1 MKICVVSH
9 SYPFFKE
16 DWRSNFIASLAEM
29 YNDVGCNVTVFTPF
43 FFGEIRSADM
53 SRKVRIEDY
62 KYMPIASLHLIGYGK
77 SMENDLKISGLTLF
91 LAPCL
96 VLSGIFKLASLLRRE
111 KYDFLHC
118 HWAVPNTLIAVGA
131 RWLSRSKARIF
142 TSFPGSDVTVISNM
156 GYLGKFLTKII
167 ATSDYMS
174 CNSSDLKEALVKS
187 GISSDR
193 IDYVIYGVDDSKIF
207 FSAEKRAKVRTKLGI
222 EDGTILLLMIGR
234 FIPKKGFS
242 TAFRALKP
250 IVEKNRNVKLAI
262 IGDGDLKDEYVSILK
277 KDGTLE
283 HAIFVG
289 RISTHELIDYYS
301 ASDIFLMPS
310 EKIPADGLNTVV
322 PEAMACGRPV
332 VASNVG
338 GNDLVVFDG
347 VNGFLHNERDHEALA
362 MLVNRMIEE
371 PSLRERLGAKS
382 VELVKSRFNWH
393 AIAKYYLGKYM
404 EQYGK
409 INRS

>member
-1 MKICVVSH
+1 MKICMVSH

-16 DWRSNFIASLAEM
+16 DWRSNFISSLAEM
-29 YNDVGCNVTVFTPF
+29 YNDIGCDVTVFTPF

-53 SRKVRIEDY
+53 SRKVRIEEY
-62 KYMPIASLHLIGYGK
+62 KYMPVASLHRIGYGK

-91 LAPCL
+91 LAPCQ
-96 VLSGIFKLASLLRRE
+96 VLSGIFKLTSILKRE
-111 KYDFLHC
+111 KYAFLHC

-142 TSFPGSDVTVISNM
+142 TSFPGSDVTVIRNM
-156 GYLGKFLTKII
+156 GYLGKCLAKII
-167 ATSDYMS
+167 AKSDYMS

-207 FSAEKRAKVRTKLGI
+207 FSAEKRAEVRAKLGI
-222 EDGTILLLMIGR
+222 EDNTILLLMIGR

-262 IGDGDLKDEYVSILK
+262 IGDGDLKNEYVSIMK
-277 KDGTLE
+277 EDGTLE
-283 HAIFVG
+283 HAVFVG
-289 RISTHELIDYYS
+289 IISTNELIDYYS
-301 ASDIFLMPS
+301 AADIFLMPS

-347 VNGFLHNERDHEALA
+347 VNGFLHNEGDHEALA

-382 VELVKSRFNWH
+382 LELVKYRFNWH
-393 AIAKYYLGKYM
+393 AIATYYLEKYM